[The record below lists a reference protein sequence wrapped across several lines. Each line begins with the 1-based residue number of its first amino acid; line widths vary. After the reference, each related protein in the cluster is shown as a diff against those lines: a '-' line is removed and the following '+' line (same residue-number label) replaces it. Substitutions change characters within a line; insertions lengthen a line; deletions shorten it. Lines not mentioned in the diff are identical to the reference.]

1 MIDDALPVLARIFI
15 VWIFPFS
22 FLDKVINWDDA
33 LKQATSSWLPGGPV
47 LLILA
52 MIASILVPAR
62 ADSLR
67 VELTGINY
75 KTSMLFNLAGLGVII
90 ILIALYGYLWD
101 VP

>member
-1 MIDDALPVLARIFI
+1 MTGRDLHFSDDARPEDER
-15 VWIFPFS
+15 
-22 FLDKVINWDDA
+22 DDH
-33 LKQATSSWLPGGPV
+33 PGRHPRGGRGRRLFDYGDLR

-52 MIASILVPAR
+52 MIVSVMKPAR

-90 ILIALYGYLWD
+90 ILVALYGYLWD